1 MLHRWRGLAEETRGY
16 VVAVATVFAAGVMG
30 LMLRESLDRSIFIL
44 FAAPIALTAWYGGR
58 GPALAAT
65 LLGLVGAVFVFIGD
79 SRLVLPREQQDLVA
93 MGVYLFVG
101 LSIVH
106 LSTALRSARD
116 EARENARVLQDQAME
131 LELQTTELEQQTQE
145 AQSLSEELEEAH
157 EELKLKSQ
165 TQLAEAQ
172 SLARVGSWEWD
183 IASNTITWSDEMY
196 RLYGLEPTDGPIDYA
211 RYQSMLHPDDRQSSD
226 AAVRESLETGE
237 PFTFDHRVIRGDGK
251 ERIFSARGKV
261 IRDDTGKPSRM
272 LGTGQ
277 DVTEARRAS
286 AALREAAEYA
296 ARQATAEAAA
306 NHLNRVLAQAPV
318 MIAVLEGPEHRFE
331 LVNDM
336 ANELIERPLIG
347 RTVAEALPELD
358 QQGFVQL
365 LDSVFHKNQPF
376 VGRELFARLAPES
389 EGGFFNFV
397 FQPLSGESGVYA
409 VLVVATDV
417 SDLVRARVAAEG
429 SKHEALAASRAK
441 SDFLARMSHELRTPL
456 AAIIGY
462 GELLYDGITG
472 PVTEEQKRQLARI
485 RSSANHLLA
494 IIDEILTL
502 ARMEAGKE
510 KVEIADVNV
519 DELIES
525 VASMAEPLAA
535 QKGLGFKL
543 DGSGTGVTI
552 RTDPVKLRQVL
563 LNLLSNAVKYTD
575 AGSVAVAVQA
585 DDGLVHFLVSD
596 TGVGV
601 SKEHLEKIFEPFWQ
615 VEHTTTRRSGGTGL
629 GLAVTRQ
636 FVDLLGG
643 SISVESTPGSGSTF
657 RVSLPISADGHDRHA
672 PA

>member
-1 MLHRWRGLAEETRGY
+1 LIHRWRGLAEETRGY
-16 VVAVATVFAAGVMG
+16 VVAVATILAAAILG
-30 LMLRESLDRSIFIL
+30 LLLRESLDRSIFIL
-44 FAAPIALTAWYGGR
+44 FAAPIALTSWYGGR

-65 LLGLVGAVFVFIGD
+65 LLGLVAAVVIFIGH
-79 SRLVLPREQQDLVA
+79 STLVLPREEQDLVA

-101 LSIVH
+101 LSIVQ

-116 EARENARVLQDQAME
+116 EARESARVLQDQAME

-157 EELKLKSQ
+157 EELKVKSQ

-172 SLARVGSWEWD
+172 SLARLGSWEWD
-183 IASNTITWSDEMY
+183 IASNRITWSDEMY
-196 RLYGLEPTDGPIDYA
+196 RLYGLDPDMGPIDYA
-211 RYQSMLHPDDRQSSD
+211 RYQSMLHPDDRPSSD

-237 PFTFDHRVIRGDGK
+237 PFTFDHRVIRPDGE
-251 ERIFSARGKV
+251 ERIFTARGKV
-261 IRDDTGKPSRM
+261 IRDDAGKPVRM
-272 LGTGQ
+272 IGTGQ
-277 DVTEARRAS
+277 DVTEARRAA

-306 NHLNRVLAQAPV
+306 NHLNRVFAQAPV
-318 MIAVLEGPEHRFE
+318 VIAVLEGPEHRFE
-331 LVNDM
+331 LVNEKG
-336 ANELIERPLIG
+336 NQLVGRPLLG
-347 RTVAEALPELD
+347 RTVAEALPELV

-365 LDSVFHKNQPF
+365 LDAVFQNNEPF
-376 VGRELFARLAPES
+376 IGREIFARLAPES

-397 FQPLSGESGVYA
+397 FQPLSGDSGVYA
-409 VLVVATDV
+409 ILVVATDV

-429 SKHEALAASRAK
+429 SKQEALAASRAK

-462 GELLYDGITG
+462 GELLFDGITG
-472 PVTEEQKRQLARI
+472 PVTEEQKRQLSRI

-519 DELIES
+519 EELMES

-535 QKGLGFKL
+535 QKGLGFTL
-543 DGSGTGVTI
+543 DGSAAGVTM

-575 AGSVAVAVQA
+575 EGSVSVAVHP
-585 DDGLVHFLVSD
+585 DNGMIHFLVSD

-601 SKEHLEKIFEPFWQ
+601 GDEHLEKIFEPFWQ
-615 VEHTTTRRSGGTGL
+615 VEHTTTRRAGGTGL

-636 FVDLLGG
+636 FVELLGG
-643 SISVESTPGSGSTF
+643 SISVESRLGAGSTF
-657 RVSLPISADGHDRHA
+657 RVSLPSDRVA
-672 PA
+672 